1 MKVLLN
7 HKAVAFVKSIQEDL
21 FDMTNKQLLIL
32 TIACLDECKK
42 RGLTQNEK

>member
-7 HKAVAFVKSIQEDL
+7 SKAVAFVKSLQEDL
-21 FDMTNKQLLIL
+21 IDMKDKQVLLL

-42 RGLTQNEK
+42 RGLTHNEK

>member
-7 HKAVAFVKSIQEDL
+7 NKAVAFVKSIQDDL
-21 FDMTNKQLLIL
+21 TDMKDKQLLIL